1 MIAARSA
8 QPMAGRSSEDDLS
21 LGNGKPAECARAEV
35 KEFSVGF
42 FDFEGLAVDLRGH
55 LSVSSFALIL
65 YRIRSEARQQEK
77 CRPAP
82 ESGIK

>member
-1 MIAARSA
+1 MV
-8 QPMAGRSSEDDLS
+8 GRSSKDDLALS
-21 LGNGKPAECARAEV
+21 NRNPAGCPGAEIE
-35 KEFSVGF
+35 EFAVGF

-55 LSVSSFALIL
+55 LGLSSFALIL
-65 YRIRSEARQQEK
+65 YRTIRMHRQQEK